1 VTTTVSFPAFGTTAV
16 LVVADPDA
24 VTAAAS
30 LLHRRLRRVD
40 RACSRFRDDS
50 ELVAVNRRSGEPVEL
65 SAELCGF
72 VRAALDAAHAT
83 DGLVDPALGTELRAA
98 GYDRTFVLVAAR
110 SGWCVRT
117 IERRPGRWR
126 DIELDDVRRVL
137 HVPRGVEL
145 DLGATAKARTAD
157 LAAREIAAAT
167 GSGTLVSL
175 GGDVAVA
182 GAAPVGGWPVL
193 LADHHG
199 ASLDGP
205 GERIALFEGG
215 LATSSTSARSWPTD
229 RGRMHHVIDPR
240 TGVPAAGMWRTV
252 SVAAASCL
260 DANVASTAALV
271 LGADALS
278 WLEQRNVHARL
289 VARSGAVMGTRDWPV
304 ALECSA

>member
-1 VTTTVSFPAFGTTAV
+1 
-16 LVVADPDA
+16 
-24 VTAAAS
+24 
-30 LLHRRLRRVD
+30 
-40 RACSRFRDDS
+40 
-50 ELVAVNRRSGEPVEL
+50 
-65 SAELCGF
+65 
-72 VRAALDAAHAT
+72 
-83 DGLVDPALGTELRAA
+83 
-98 GYDRTFVLVAAR
+98 
-110 SGWCVRT
+110 
-117 IERRPGRWR
+117 
-126 DIELDDVRRVL
+126 
-137 HVPRGVEL
+137 
-145 DLGATAKARTAD
+145 
-157 LAAREIAAAT
+157 
-167 GSGTLVSL
+167 
-175 GGDVAVA
+175 
-182 GAAPVGGWPVL
+182 VGGWPVL

-215 LATSSTSARSWPTD
+215 LATSSTLARSWPTD